1 MSKNTQQKTLF
12 GGTVAEDEPKKD
24 LAFVT
29 VHEEVVNDGDQFTM
43 HPTTATYNE
52 TKHCLTLVDTEKAQA
67 LTVWF
72 ENHPNARY
80 KSVPNGVRLG
90 NAVAKCLEVE
100 ICEYDDLAACFID
113 NALEVN
119 ITHTGE
125 KGRLWTV
132 SKVE

>member
-1 MSKNTQQKTLF
+1 METKQKTLF
-12 GGTVAEDEPKKD
+12 GGIAEGTEEKKE
-24 LAFVT
+24 LVFVS

-43 HPTTATYNE
+43 TPNTATYNE
-52 TKHCLTLVDTEKAQA
+52 TKHCLTLVDTDKAQA

-90 NAVAKCLEVE
+90 NAVAKCLDVE

-113 NALEVN
+113 NQLEVH
-119 ITHTGE
+119 IQHTGE

-132 SKVE
+132 SDVE

>member
-1 MSKNTQQKTLF
+1 MNKNTQQKTLF
-12 GGTVAEDEPKKD
+12 GGTVTEDEPKKD
-24 LAFVT
+24 LVFVT
-29 VHEEVVNDGDQFTM
+29 VHDEVVNEGDQFTM

-113 NALEVN
+113 NALEVS
-119 ITHTGE
+119 IVHTGE

-132 SKVE
+132 SEVE

>member
-1 MSKNTQQKTLF
+1 MNKNTQQKTLF
-12 GGTVAEDEPKKD
+12 GGTVTEDEPKKD
-24 LAFVT
+24 LVFVT

-52 TKHCLTLVDTEKAQA
+52 TKHCLTLVDAEKGQA

-113 NALEVN
+113 NVLEVN

-132 SKVE
+132 SEVE

>member
-1 MSKNTQQKTLF
+1 MSMNTQQKTRF
-12 GGTVAEDEPKKD
+12 GGTVTEDEPKKD

-29 VHEEVVNDGDQFTM
+29 VHDEVVNDGDQFTM